1 MQVYPYPRLVLWY
14 RLCMDG
20 VCRWGDKYGWGGAS
34 IIVHHTII
42 PTIIFFMIYL
52 SNCNLTYRIVQYYSS
67 KRYWNVSEIHTKC
80 ILDSVMIHDFVA
92 VREVTRRWM
101 LIILGYL
108 IDHNVVWLQWSHNG
122 CDSVSNHPP
131 HDCLLNSLFRCRS
144 KKTSKLLVTGLC
156 VGNSPGTGEF
166 PAQMASNAEN
176 VSIRWRHHRI
186 LAMIGPGIH
195 AIAGAGRS
203 ETQCY
208 ALLKYV
214 MNLLNEKQKLW
225 VNS

>member
-20 VCRWGDKYGWGGAS
+20 VCRWGDGWGWGFHNCS
-34 IIVHHTII
+34 DHHTII
-42 PTIIFFMIYL
+42 STIIFFMIYF
-52 SNCNLTYRIVQYYSS
+52 SNCNLTYRIVQYHST
-67 KRYWNVSEIHTKC
+67 KRCWNVSEIYTKC
-80 ILDSVMIHDFVA
+80 ILDSVMIHKFVA

-101 LIILGYL
+101 LIILAYL
-108 IDHNVVWLQWSHNG
+108 IDHNVVWLQWIHNG
-122 CDSVSNHPP
+122 RDSVSNHQS
-131 HDCLLNSLFRCRS
+131 HDCLLNSLFKCRS
-144 KKTSKLLVTGLC
+144 KKTSKLRVTLLC

-176 VSIRWRHHRI
+176 VSIWWRHHRI

-195 AIAGAGRS
+195 AIAGEGRS
-203 ETQCY
+203 ETECY

-225 VNS
+225 VYS